1 MTKALSNDLRD
12 RLIDAVDGG
21 ISRRAAAARFGVAPS
36 TAVKW
41 LDRWRRI
48 GERSSM
54 LQGGDKRSHRIEAH
68 GDFILD
74 LIEARKD
81 ITLAE
86 IVDRLEAEHD
96 LKVAHSTVW
105 RFFERRGITFKKNRA
120 RKRAAKT

>member
-21 ISRRAAAARFGVAPS
+21 ISCRAAAARFGVAPS

-41 LDRWRRI
+41 FDRWRRK

-54 LQGGDKRSHRIEAH
+54 FQGGDKRSHRIEAH

-74 LIEARKD
+74 LIEGRKD

-96 LKVAHSTVW
+96 LKVANSTVW
-105 RFFERRGITFKKNRA
+105 RFFKRRGITFKKNRA
-120 RKRAAKT
+120 RKRAAKA